1 MEDQPGPTA
10 PAVGGQPGAQP
21 DAKTHAP
28 NDLSLTAEQAPAQPL
43 VELAPIADVSPTA
56 ALVVTPVIRQLQ
68 EVPATQPA
76 SQQAATPPQQAGAV
90 AGPTQ
95 VPTGEV
101 APAGC
106 GTHTQP
112 EAATSAGAV
121 ASDTPATETHSC
133 ASLSTADPPV
143 EPNTSTA
150 LPPSEEAD
158 MTLSAPLTP
167 FVTATES
174 NTSVPSQQLANPLPL
189 TAPTAPAPA
198 TAPPP
203 PVKQPRLALQQ
214 QTNSAVKAH
223 ASHLRAL
230 AQLGVVPA
238 AAGVATAATA
248 APISAADA
256 AAAAAADR
264 RSARQRHKKTQDEE
278 LANAAS
284 ALMQVWGPTASSRVA
299 QTSICKE
306 LGGPVPVNNT
316 PFRQG
321 SVRHAHGLRHA
332 HGIRQAHGIRPH
344 AACSQV
350 AMPDRYGMAEG
361 AEGSAPLRQE
371 PGQEAARAR
380 GRNQGRNYGSGSYSQ
395 EGGGMSEM
403 LRRAEED
410 GDYDVGVVLVRPIL
424 DETFTGQLLSLPTE
438 VQSNAIMSNNN
449 ISIPLS
455 LFGTCV
461 DERHLPDLAHL
472 YVKLEN
478 SYVLEIGY
486 YKINCSANG
495 PRGKAVDQAPFR
507 ASQSSGGPPNSSTR
521 MKMTVGSSGTICK
534 KFPEPCHVVGWST
547 VQGADFEESRRRG
560 RPSIAHLMLHLS
572 IPPGKALSGDV
583 ADAVDNSIAPDVALE
598 AAAQADA
605 ILYGEAMMDMDFET
619 AAGRPSLPP
628 LHNHTEQRSHHHQSA
643 TPSAHTAHRK
653 RPSSS
658 QPHPPHLPQ
667 QSLADQGDGEDGCDF
682 FAQQQQQQLQAPA
695 RSAKRCRTP
704 AGPRQRSKPTS
715 NGGGGSGK
723 QPLQHLWRPVD
734 DLHNGADAHQ
744 VKATPDQLRRML
756 DAASL
761 LQAAADASAG
771 SAAHRP
777 SSPEPRL
784 GASPKMEDDLLPFPS
799 TTSKRSS
806 ASRPRP
812 TSLTTTAPG
821 FGSIRGGNSPVD
833 RLNAGRAVAASPPT
847 HPGSG
852 THVSLQLPSS
862 ATAAATAAAAAAA
875 ASGLSQG
882 LPVLPDLENINGLA
896 PLVKQFLNAFQSLQ
910 TPAQTKAL
918 FLKVVQKPSSRET
931 LDLMYVFLQDA
942 CSCGDRAAAARV
954 IAEMTEDMAKAASLI

>member
-316 PFRQG
+316 PFRG
-321 SVRHAHGLRHA
+321 DARPLRH
-332 HGIRQAHGIRPH
+332 GRGRRGV
-344 AACSQV
+344 S
-350 AMPDRYGMAEG
+350 
-361 AEGSAPLRQE
+361 PLRQE

-438 VQSNAIMSNNN
+438 VQSN
-449 ISIPLS
+449 
-455 LFGTCV
+455 
-461 DERHLPDLAHL
+461 
-472 YVKLEN
+472 
-478 SYVLEIGY
+478 
-486 YKINCSANG
+486 
-495 PRGKAVDQAPFR
+495 
-507 ASQSSGGPPNSSTR
+507 
-521 MKMTVGSSGTICK
+521 
-534 KFPEPCHVVGWST
+534 
-547 VQGADFEESRRRG
+547 
-560 RPSIAHLMLHLS
+560 
-572 IPPGKALSGDV
+572 
-583 ADAVDNSIAPDVALE
+583 
-598 AAAQADA
+598 
-605 ILYGEAMMDMDFET
+605 
-619 AAGRPSLPP
+619 
-628 LHNHTEQRSHHHQSA
+628 
-643 TPSAHTAHRK
+643 
-653 RPSSS
+653 
-658 QPHPPHLPQ
+658 
-667 QSLADQGDGEDGCDF
+667 
-682 FAQQQQQQLQAPA
+682 
-695 RSAKRCRTP
+695 
-704 AGPRQRSKPTS
+704 
-715 NGGGGSGK
+715 
-723 QPLQHLWRPVD
+723 
-734 DLHNGADAHQ
+734 
-744 VKATPDQLRRML
+744 
-756 DAASL
+756 
-761 LQAAADASAG
+761 
-771 SAAHRP
+771 
-777 SSPEPRL
+777 
-784 GASPKMEDDLLPFPS
+784 
-799 TTSKRSS
+799 
-806 ASRPRP
+806 
-812 TSLTTTAPG
+812 
-821 FGSIRGGNSPVD
+821 
-833 RLNAGRAVAASPPT
+833 
-847 HPGSG
+847 
-852 THVSLQLPSS
+852 VSL
-862 ATAAATAAAAAAA
+862 
-875 ASGLSQG
+875 GG
-882 LPVLPDLENINGLA
+882 
-896 PLVKQFLNAFQSLQ
+896 
-910 TPAQTKAL
+910 
-918 FLKVVQKPSSRET
+918 
-931 LDLMYVFLQDA
+931 M
-942 CSCGDRAAAARV
+942 
-954 IAEMTEDMAKAASLI
+954 